1 MDGADGNALAA
12 QLRERGGQRRV
23 DVAVAALQRVG
34 GAVRPALRQPLR
46 PRGAHRRERSGRVDV
61 QDDGALRLLEDEQQQ
76 REDAVA
82 AADVERDLGRA
93 RRGHALLAL
102 EEQRL
107 DLLEERER
115 LRERQ
120 SDRSSSAAERWRDAH
135 LHQLFRAGLGARGAA
150 VRRPQPVGQALLLA
164 WRGHPTPPQERCP
177 NTQRDAGAPC
187 CRPAQRAAPP
197 PTGAAYCSGTRGPP
211 AISQNP
217 AEQGSFLGT
226 AVLSS
231 AVSSLLGSSLQ
242 PSDEIRPSAVSAN
255 APLGDVNAVLLP
267 SGWRMPR
274 CPKVGKP

>member
-135 LHQLFRAGLGARGAA
+135 LHQLLGAGLGARGAA
-150 VRRPQPVGQALLLA
+150 VRRPQPVGQTLLLA

-217 AEQGSFLGT
+217 AEQGSLERLCCQ
-226 AVLSS
+226 APCL
-231 AVSSLLGSSLQ
+231 APLLGSLQ
-242 PSDEIRPSAVSAN
+242 PSQTRSQPSAAQRY
-255 APLGDVNAVLLP
+255 LP
-267 SGWRMPR
+267 TLPWAGRR
-274 CPKVGKP
+274 